1 MLDLLIRCTQHNL
14 CVVMACAL
22 YLHLSEFVGCSC
34 PVYAI
39 LLPACPTL
47 LPLLLFLGA
56 TQMEIAIKKNMGH

>member
-1 MLDLLIRCTQHNL
+1 
-14 CVVMACAL
+14 MACAL
-22 YLHLSEFVGCSC
+22 YLHLSEFAGCSC